1 MDAMLNP
8 AACVRRIQQAINQH
22 DLDTL
27 TDCFE
32 PDYQSEF
39 PAHPLRAFRGHA
51 ALRANWTRIFSTVP
65 DLQAELLR
73 CLTDDETAWA
83 EWDWR
88 GTGADGQPF
97 AMRGVTLQGVR
108 AGRVAWA
115 RLYMEPV
122 RDDDHALPGMPAGRP
137 S

>member
-1 MDAMLNP
+1 MDASPNP
-8 AACVRRIQQAINQH
+8 TACVRRIQQAINQH
-22 DLDTL
+22 DLDAL

-32 PDYQSEF
+32 PEYQSEF
-39 PAHPLRAFRGHA
+39 PAHPERAFQGHT
-51 ALRANWTRIFSTVP
+51 ALRANWTRIFSAVP
-65 DLQAELLR
+65 DLHAELLR
-73 CLTDDETAWA
+73 CLADDETAWA

-108 AGRVAWA
+108 TGRVAWA
-115 RLYMEPV
+115 RMYMEPV
-122 RDDDHALPGMPAGRP
+122 RDDGHALPGMRAGTP